1 MEAKQEYRSSVY
13 VWGSTAHGA
22 LGCLDPKVKAASTKK
37 VQLVPKKLTECC
49 TMRVMNGGN
58 PLRVVVGNGYSTVIT
73 DKFEGYTWGDE
84 RGGGGSSERR
94 KASVALRAKAGPC
107 KMKKVQASS
116 ITSIAHGI
124 GHNYVLSLKGEL
136 YCWGD
141 GNNLGLGTSKS
152 ADSNDHHDRPRPH
165 IGAGGNESRR
175 TFTNPTK
182 IDIGVYSSKVT
193 AVACGEKHA
202 CILLQNGMIM
212 TTGANDAGQ
221 LGIGVVHDEKL
232 KEKGR
237 GFNIIQNFRRG
248 NSCLN
253 CVTFKEIACGN
264 NHCAAIS
271 SDGALLYTWGWGD
284 AGRLGMGNEK
294 MHNQPTCVESLSLFG
309 PFAVVACGSA
319 QTLVATEGGDVYGFG
334 WNAHGQVSGAIKND
348 HAGGSSDSCLLPV
361 LCLKNKVVVKL
372 SCSGFHSAAITL
384 AGDLYMWGKSRPVE
398 ASNSGT
404 LSTAQLNSSL

>member
-22 LGCLDPKVKAASTKK
+22 LGCPDTKVKAAATKK

-49 TMRVMNGGN
+49 TMRIMNGGN
-58 PLRVVVGNGYSTVIT
+58 PLRVVDGNGYSTVIT
-73 DKFEGYTWGDE
+73 DKFEGYTWGDG

-94 KASVALRAKAGPC
+94 NASVALRANAGPC
-107 KMKKVQASS
+107 KMKKVHASS

-124 GHNYVLSLKGEL
+124 GHNYALSLKGEL

-141 GNNLGLGTSKS
+141 VNYLVHGTGKPANSI
-152 ADSNDHHDRPRPH
+152 DHHGRPRPK
-165 IGAGGNESRR
+165 IRAGGNESRQ
-175 TFTNPTK
+175 TFTHPTK
-182 IDIGVYSSKVT
+182 IDIGVHSSKVT

-202 CILLQNGMIM
+202 CILLQNGTIM
-212 TTGANDAGQ
+212 TSGANDAGQ
-221 LGIGVVHDEKL
+221 LGLGVIHEL

-237 GFNIIQNFRRG
+237 GFHIIQSVRRG

-253 CVTFKEIACGN
+253 CVTFKELACGN

-271 SDGALLYTWGWGD
+271 SDGASLYTWGWGD

-294 MHNQPTCVESLSLFG
+294 MHNQPTCVESLSIFA
-309 PFAVVACGSA
+309 PFAVVSCGSA

-334 WNAHGQVSGAIKND
+334 WNAHGQVSGAIKYD
-348 HAGGSSDSCLLPV
+348 HTGGSSDSCQLPV
-361 LCLKNKVVVKL
+361 LCLKNKGVVKL

-384 AGDLYMWGKSRPVE
+384 AGDLYMWGKSRPIE
-398 ASNSGT
+398 TSNSGT
-404 LSTAQLNSSL
+404 QSTAQLNSSL